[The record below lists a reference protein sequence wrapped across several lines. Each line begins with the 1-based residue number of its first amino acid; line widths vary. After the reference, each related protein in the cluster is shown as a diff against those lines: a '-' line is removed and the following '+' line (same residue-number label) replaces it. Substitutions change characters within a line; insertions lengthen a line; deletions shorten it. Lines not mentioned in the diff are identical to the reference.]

1 MEHLREPEID
11 ALRKDITRLEFAL
24 MPDRI
29 NGELD
34 INWCPDFE
42 TIDLL
47 TAHIRTLARDVR
59 NRYAP
64 NKR

>member
-1 MEHLREPEID
+1 MGTLRDSEID
-11 ALRKDITRLEFAL
+11 GLRADITRLEFEL
-24 MPDRI
+24 MPERI
-29 NGELD
+29 AGEIDL
-34 INWCPDFE
+34 NWTPNFE